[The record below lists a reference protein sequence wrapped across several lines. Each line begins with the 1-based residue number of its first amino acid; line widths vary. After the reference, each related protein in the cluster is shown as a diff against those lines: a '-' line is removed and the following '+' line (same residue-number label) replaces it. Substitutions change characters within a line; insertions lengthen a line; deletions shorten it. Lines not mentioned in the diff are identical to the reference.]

1 MKKNL
6 LCWMTILMVAI
17 VSVNFVSC
25 GDDDEKTSVNT
36 PIDNPNNT
44 GGSSSGGVSNGS
56 DYQVQTGNASDI
68 TDNSVMLSGSFTS
81 TNGKPNRIG
90 FLIGTS
96 SDLTITNRLR
106 DLVIFDIISPFS
118 ATVDGLQSQSTYYYR
133 AYAYSTKNDR
143 YTYGETKSFTT
154 SSGNGNNGGSSTAK
168 GSGTQNSPYNVAAII
183 EIAGKLRA
191 GEIDATNYFFKGT
204 ISQITKEFTSEK
216 DSTATFYI
224 TDGTATDQ
232 FLCSKVRFFH
242 DEGWWGVYQINI
254 GDEVVICGKVTK
266 DKNGVV
272 GTSDERAY
280 IYSLNGN
287 TGTTD
292 EIEYRIGDR
301 TFRTVLVEGGPMKP
315 FYIMQTEIPLNSDI
329 TINNRVVTRLNRN
342 RNKLIEKSEFMSFLK
357 DLRNVTGY
365 RFRLPTKEEWQYAA
379 RGGNKSKGYTY
390 SGSNTADDVAW
401 YSGNS
406 NKQGHD
412 IAMKQA
418 NELGLY
424 DMSGN
429 YAEVCAMENKEDEDI
444 DGPMYGGSWN
454 DTASDCTVSSW
465 IEGKI
470 SGYSTIDGKK
480 YSNKYS
486 FDARYNTVRLVY
498 TKY

>member
-1 MKKNL
+1 MKRNP

-17 VSVNFVSC
+17 ASVNFVSC
-25 GDDDEKTSVNT
+25 GSDEPSSSTIT
-36 PIDNPNNT
+36 PNEKPI
-44 GGSSSGGVSNGS
+44 GSGESSSGDDSNDS
-56 DYQVQTGNASDI
+56 YQVLTGNASDI
-68 TDNSVMLSGSFTS
+68 TDNSVKLSGSFVS
-81 TNGKPNRIG
+81 TKGKPNKIG

-96 SDLTITNRLR
+96 SDLTNTNRLR
-106 DLVIFDIISPFS
+106 DLVIFDIISSFS

-183 EIAGKLRA
+183 EIAGKLQA
-191 GEIDATNYFFKGT
+191 GEIDATNYYFKGT
-204 ISQITKEFTSEK
+204 ISQITKEFTISK

-224 TDGTATDQ
+224 TDGNATEQ
-232 FLCSKVRFFH
+232 FLCNHVRFLH

-266 DKNGVV
+266 DKNGDVS
-272 GTSDERAY
+272 TSQDRAY

-287 TGTTD
+287 TGPTD

-315 FYIMQTEIPLNSDI
+315 FYIMQTEIPIHSDI
-329 TINNRVVTRLNRN
+329 IVNNRVIRPLSRNGNRV
-342 RNKLIEKSEFMSFLK
+342 IEKSEFMSFLK

-379 RGGNKSKGYTY
+379 KGGNKSKGYTY
-390 SGSNTADDVAW
+390 SGSNTASDVAW

-412 IAMKQA
+412 IALKQA

-429 YAEVCAMENKEDEDI
+429 YAEVCAMENKEDEDV
-444 DGPMYGGSWN
+444 DGPKYGGSW
-454 DTASDCTVSSW
+454 DDVTSDCTISSW
-465 IEGKI
+465 KAGKTA
-470 SGYSTIDGKK
+470 GYITIDGEN
-480 YSNKYS
+480 YSNKYCV
-486 FDARYNTVRLVY
+486 DGRYNTVRLVY